1 MDTAIFCK
9 KCAEVCPTGAIEDFA
24 PETVRIGIAVV
35 TESCIALRTGACT
48 KCYEACPYDAV
59 TLDARR
65 RPIVDSLKCNGCGMC
80 EYICPSNIFQAYQGK
95 RVRGIIVRP
104 LEALKVKVLGEVV

>member
-1 MDTAIFCK
+1 
-9 KCAEVCPTGAIEDFA
+9 
-24 PETVRIGIAVV
+24 
-35 TESCIALRTGACT
+35 
-48 KCYEACPYDAV
+48 
-59 TLDARR
+59 
-65 RPIVDSLKCNGCGMC
+65 MC

>member
-1 MDTAIFCK
+1 MLFRS
-9 KCAEVCPTGAIEDFA
+9 AEVCPTGAIEDFA